1 MASPSPVLPSLSGK
15 QSRHLR
21 ALAHSLKP
29 VVQVGKNGWSAAL
42 RAEIDAALLAH
53 ELIKVR
59 ITGEAPL
66 DCGALAVHIGAE
78 NGAAVVQT
86 VGHTLTVYRRHPNK
100 PKIELPKKRKS
111 VRSSSGSQA
120 R

>member
-1 MASPSPVLPSLSGK
+1 MAPPPHASSLSGK

-29 VVQVGKNGWSAAL
+29 VVQVGKHGWSAAL

-59 ITGEAPL
+59 ITGEAPV
-66 DCGALAVHIGAE
+66 DGGALAVHIAAE

-86 VGHTLTVYRRHPNK
+86 VGHTLTVYRRHPYK
-100 PKIELPKKRKS
+100 PKIELPKR
-111 VRSSSGSQA
+111 RQGA
-120 R
+120 RP

>member
-1 MASPSPVLPSLSGK
+1 MAPPPRPAPPLSGN

-21 ALAHSLKP
+21 ALAHSTKP
-29 VVQVGKNGWSAAL
+29 VVQVGKNGWSAGL

-66 DCGALAVHIGAE
+66 DSGALAVHIAAE

-100 PKIELPKKRKS
+100 PKIELPKR
-111 VRSSSGSQA
+111 RQGA
-120 R
+120 RP